1 MTCEM
6 ERIPICEIICRYTES
21 LNIIPSFSW
30 HSISLRVNLSINF
43 QVLILGPEINFLAA
57 LCFIFV
63 CLFTDV
69 GISGGSIEPIYIYI
83 FFCLI
88 FFSKNERISS
98 RREEMEDWLLHS
110 TAVLGRNPRL
120 SLFPAVSLHSA
131 QYFALCSLSINVKL
145 LTNLQESPLVSNL
158 CFYLIF

>member
-1 MTCEM
+1 MICEM
-6 ERIPICEIICRYTES
+6 ERIPICEIIRRYTES

-57 LCFIFV
+57 ICFIFV

-69 GISGGSIEPIYIYI
+69 GISCGSIEPIL
-83 FFCLI
+83 FFFFWSC

-98 RREEMEDWLLHS
+98 RREEMEEWLL
-110 TAVLGRNPRL
+110 L
-120 SLFPAVSLHSA
+120 
-131 QYFALCSLSINVKL
+131 
-145 LTNLQESPLVSNL
+145 
-158 CFYLIF
+158 